1 MLELKSG
8 EMVNLQLRV
17 YLTENDVQKL
27 SEGRTFRYED
37 TIFKPSFKIM
47 DICKQ
52 ILDNRSLLN
61 FYNAVLECGVQT
73 TSLYL
78 ETPRKRRKKRKIA

>member
-1 MLELKSG
+1 MLESKSG
-8 EMVNLQLRV
+8 GMVDLRIRV

-37 TIFKPSFKIM
+37 TTFKPSFKIM
-47 DICKQ
+47 DICKR
-52 ILDNRSLLN
+52 ILDNRSLLKY
-61 FYNAVLECGVQT
+61 YNAVLECGVQT

-78 ETPRKRRKKRKIA
+78 EAPRKRRKKRKIA